1 MNHKPDSIR
10 ILVAEDHTLVRQ
22 GMLLV
27 LSRDPHLRV
36 VGEAGEGD
44 AAWQLVQALRP
55 DVVVLDLGLPG
66 LDGLDIIQLIKTHAL
81 PTRVVVVT
89 ARQDPISV
97 RTALARGAQGYL
109 LKSHDA
115 EAFLHSIR
123 VVAAGGHYVAQELAA
138 VADLRANKGVLT
150 RRELQ
155 VARDVGLGLT
165 SKEIGARLN
174 ISEHTVRK
182 HRENIARKLGLHN
195 AAELVAWAIRECL

>member
-27 LSRDPHLRV
+27 LSRDAHMKV
-36 VGEAGEGD
+36 VGEAGDGD

-55 DVVVLDLGLPG
+55 DVMVLDLGLPG
-66 LDGLDIIQLIKTHAL
+66 LDGLDIIQLIKSHAL

-89 ARQDPISV
+89 ARQDQLSV

-109 LKSHDA
+109 LKTHDA
-115 EAFLHSIR
+115 EAFLEAIR
-123 VVAAGGHYVAQELAA
+123 VVAAGGQYVGHDLAA
-138 VADLRANKGVLT
+138 VAGLRGNKGLLT
-150 RRELQ
+150 RREVE
-155 VARDVGLGLT
+155 VARDVGRGLT
-165 SKEIGARLN
+165 SKEIGVRLR

-195 AAELVAWAIRECL
+195 AAELAAWAIRERL

>member
-27 LSRDPHLRV
+27 LSRDAHMKV
-36 VGEAGEGD
+36 VGEAGDGD

-55 DVVVLDLGLPG
+55 DVMVLDLGLPG
-66 LDGLDIIQLIKTHAL
+66 LDGLDIIQLIKSHAL

-89 ARQDPISV
+89 ARQDPLSV

-109 LKSHDA
+109 LKTHDA
-115 EAFLHSIR
+115 EAFLEAIR
-123 VVAAGGHYVAQELAA
+123 VVAAGGQYVGHDLAA
-138 VADLRANKGVLT
+138 VAGLRGNKGLLT
-150 RRELQ
+150 RREVE
-155 VARDVGLGLT
+155 VARDVGRGLT
-165 SKEIGARLN
+165 SKEIGVRLR

-195 AAELVAWAIRECL
+195 AAELAAWAIRERL

>member
-27 LSRDPHLRV
+27 LSRDAHMKV
-36 VGEAGEGD
+36 VGEAGDGD
-44 AAWQLVQALRP
+44 AAWQLVQALHP
-55 DVVVLDLGLPG
+55 DVMVLDLGLPG
-66 LDGLDIIQLIKTHAL
+66 LDGLDIIQLIKSHAL

-89 ARQDPISV
+89 ARQDPLSV

-109 LKSHDA
+109 LKTHDA
-115 EAFLHSIR
+115 EAFLEAIR
-123 VVAAGGHYVAQELAA
+123 VVAAGGQYVGHDLAA
-138 VADLRANKGVLT
+138 VAGLRGNKGLLT
-150 RRELQ
+150 RREVE
-155 VARDVGLGLT
+155 VARDVGRGLT
-165 SKEIGARLN
+165 SKEIGVRLR

-195 AAELVAWAIRECL
+195 AAELAAWAIRERL